1 MTQIVIGG
9 VQGGVK
15 NVPCCSPYFGEQ
27 QVPIGRRHTDGL
39 MMDGHAGVREE
50 GWKEE
55 MPDDEESGL
64 IRTPQAGYPSGGA
77 LPHM

>member
-1 MTQIVIGG
+1 
-9 VQGGVK
+9 
-15 NVPCCSPYFGEQ
+15 
-27 QVPIGRRHTDGL
+27 

-50 GWKEE
+50 GWREE
-55 MPDDEESGL
+55 MPDDEESRL